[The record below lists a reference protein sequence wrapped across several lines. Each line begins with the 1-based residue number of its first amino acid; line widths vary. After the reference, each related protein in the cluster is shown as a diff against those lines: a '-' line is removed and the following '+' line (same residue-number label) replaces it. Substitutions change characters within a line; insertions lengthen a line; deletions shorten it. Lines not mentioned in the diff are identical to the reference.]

1 MKKTLF
7 CLFCVMGIITVQ
19 AQTVVLKKGTKI
31 QLQST
36 DNVGLDNYSN
46 GESIEFRVGMDV
58 VVSGVTI
65 IPRGTIAIG
74 EIVSVSNKR
83 STGPSMFS
91 MLSSKKLKENFRYK
105 LSYVVMPSGEH
116 IPLEEKKIKIEGDMP
131 PQGRLVFDFRNEETI
146 ERAMLKK
153 GAVVTGV
160 IASDYSYNAPKP
172 VIKETPVQAPAKNS
186 VVTSDID
193 QNIPTT
199 SSTAENSFAVII
211 ANEKYSNE
219 SQVEYAINDGRTFK
233 EYCRKTLG
241 LPSINIHY
249 RENATKNNIEQ
260 EIDWVTKVAEAYG
273 NDAQI
278 IIYYA
283 GHGIPDEETST
294 AYLLPVDGIGNNIK
308 TGYSLISLYDKL
320 SSLPAR
326 NVIVLMDA
334 CFSGTKRGEGML
346 TSARGVAIK
355 AKATQPQGNLLVFS
369 AAQGKETAYPYQ
381 EKGHGMFT
389 YFLLKKL
396 QETKGNCT
404 LGELGDYV
412 KSQVARRSIVVNG
425 KSQTPTME
433 PSPSLTDNWRKIKL
447 R

>member
-7 CLFCVMGIITVQ
+7 CLLCVIVVITVQ

-46 GESIEFRVGMDV
+46 GQAIEFRVGMDV
-58 VVSGVTI
+58 VASGVTI
-65 IPRGTIAIG
+65 IPRGSIAIG
-74 EIVSVSNKR
+74 EIVSVSNNR
-83 STGPSMFS
+83 SSGPSMFS
-91 MLSSKKLKENFRYK
+91 MLGSKKLKENFKYK
-105 LSYVVMPSGEH
+105 LSYVIMPSGEH

-131 PQGRLVFDFRNEETI
+131 PQGTLALDFRNEESI
-146 ERAMLKK
+146 ERAMIKK
-153 GAVVTGV
+153 GAIVTGV
-160 IASDYSYNAPKP
+160 VATDYSYDAPKP
-172 VIKETPVQAPAKNS
+172 VINETPIQTPVNTS
-186 VVTSDID
+186 VVISDID
-193 QNIPTT
+193 QNIPMTG
-199 SSTAENSFAVII
+199 STAESTFAVII

-241 LPSINIHY
+241 LPDLNIHY

-260 EIDWVTKVAEAYG
+260 EIDWVTKVAEAFG

-278 IIYYA
+278 IIYYS
-283 GHGIPDEETST
+283 GHGIPDEQTGT
-294 AYLLPVDGIGNNIK
+294 AYLLPVDGIGNNVK
-308 TGYSLISLYDKL
+308 TGYSLTSLYDKL

-326 NVIVLMDA
+326 NVMVLMDA
-334 CFSGTKRGEGML
+334 CFSGTKRGEGIL

-355 AKATQPQGNLLVFS
+355 AKTTQPQGNLLVFS
-369 AAQGKETAYPYQ
+369 AARGEETAYPYK

-396 QETKGNCT
+396 QDTKGNCT

-433 PSPSLTDNWRKIKL
+433 PSPSLRENWRKMKL
-447 R
+447 K

>member
-1 MKKTLF
+1 MKKTLI
-7 CLFCVMGIITVQ
+7 CLLCVIGAIAAH
-19 AQTVVLKKGTKI
+19 AQTVVLKKGTQIPVKSTHSVELKNASTGQAI
-31 QLQST
+31 DFQVST
-36 DNVGLDNYSN
+36 DIVADG
-46 GESIEFRVGMDV
+46 IIV
-58 VVSGVTI
+58 
-65 IPRGTIAIG
+65 IPRGTHAKGKITK
-74 EIVSVSNKR
+74 VSHGSDEFSMGAQMAEMMTFGLAKKTPKFKYKLVSLFLPNGNQIPLSSGIFTVKGDFLYGTEAMGKLGADITVASNK
-83 STGPSMFS
+83 
-91 MLSSKKLKENFRYK
+91 
-105 LSYVVMPSGEH
+105 
-116 IPLEEKKIKIEGDMP
+116 
-131 PQGRLVFDFRNEETI
+131 
-146 ERAMLKK
+146 
-153 GAVVTGV
+153 
-160 IASDYSYNAPKP
+160 KP
-172 VIKETPVQAPAKNS
+172 VNS
-186 VVTSDID
+186 VEPNKVQQNKTSVAISDID
-193 QNIPTT
+193 QNIPMT
-199 SSTAENSFAVII
+199 SSIAENTFAVII

-241 LPSINIHY
+241 IPDINIHF

-260 EIDWVTKVAEAYG
+260 EIDWVTKVAEAFG
-273 NDAQI
+273 SDAQI

-283 GHGIPDEETST
+283 GHGIPDEKTST
-294 AYLLPVDGIGNNIK
+294 AYLLPVDGIGNNVR
-308 TGYSLISLYDKL
+308 TGYSLVSLYDKL

-346 TSARGVAIK
+346 TSARGVAIR

-369 AAQGKETAYPYQ
+369 AAQGEETAYPYQ
-381 EKGHGMFT
+381 EKSHGMFT

-404 LGELGDYV
+404 LGELSDYV